1 MTDKNDQIENFKTA
15 TAAALRALSGR
26 KIMDVSFAA
35 SEKIEKPTPTGEE
48 QNRLPL
54 PAHALDAHTLGLV
67 RGASDAKALRLK
79 HHNRALH
86 RKNAPMDLTAAAAF
100 DALEQ
105 ARVESLGMTQMAG
118 VSHNLNIT
126 LDEKMKRL
134 GYATLKERD
143 DATLPDALHA
153 LARFALTNEPIP
165 ESAKKLVS
173 LWQPYVEEKLGQPMR
188 SFFSS
193 SPPPSGDP
201 DAHLRGHDDIW
212 DQETFARK
220 IKKLLTD
227 LDISTGDDAGADSL
241 DDNAEQSPDGAPED
255 NQAQDDSPQT
265 ESGEEEMDAAADS
278 DFADQSDFG
287 EYDVEEEENLQ
298 QTDSETAGEVKQRRN
313 NDFADGPE
321 GRYRIY
327 TTAFDEIIAAE
338 DLADPDELTRL
349 RGMLDHQMAHL
360 HAVVGKLANRLQRKL
375 MAQQQRSWLFD
386 QEEGYIDPAKLSRLI
401 TNPTI
406 PLTFKREK
414 QTQFR
419 DTVVSLL
426 IDNSGSMRGRPIA
439 IAAIC
444 TDLLARTLERCGVK
458 VEILGFTT
466 RAWKGGKARD
476 LWIESGRP
484 DFPGRLNDLRHI
496 IYKSADAPLRRT
508 RKNLGLML
516 KEGILKENI
525 DGEALAWAHNRLARR
540 NEARKILMVIS
551 DGAPVDDSTLS
562 VNPTNIL
569 EKDLRQVIAWIEGL
583 GQVELT
589 AIGIGHDVTR
599 YYSRAVTLTDADE
612 LAGALVER
620 IERLFHL
627 DEKHQRH

>member
-1 MTDKNDQIENFKTA
+1 MTDKNDTIESFKTA

-26 KIMDVSFAA
+26 KLMDVSFAA
-35 SEKIEKPTPTGEE
+35 SEKVEKPTPTGEE

-54 PAHALDAHTLGLV
+54 PAHALDAHALGLV

-86 RKNAPMDLTAAAAF
+86 RKNAPLDLTAAAAF

-118 VSHNLNIT
+118 VSHNLNAT

-134 GYATLKERD
+134 GYAALEERD

-153 LARFALTNEPIP
+153 LARFAMTDEPVP

-173 LWQPYVEEKLGQPMR
+173 LWQPYIDDKLGKDG
-188 SFFSS
+188 FAKLKDTL
-193 SPPPSGDP
+193 GDQQ
-201 DAHLRGHDDIW
+201 A
-212 DQETFARK
+212 FAQS
-220 IKKLLTD
+220 IKQLLHD
-227 LDISTGDDAGADSL
+227 LDISTGDDAGADSPEPP
-241 DDNAEQSPDGAPED
+241 DADQTPDGAPED
-255 NQAQDDSPQT
+255 NQSQEDSPQT

-278 DFADQSDFG
+278 EFADQSDFG

-298 QTDSETAGEVKQRRN
+298 QTDSETAGEVKQRRRN
-313 NDFADGPE
+313 ELEDGPE

-349 RGMLDHQMAHL
+349 RAMLDHQMAHL

-401 TNPTI
+401 ANPTI

-466 RAWKGGKARD
+466 RAWKGGKSRD
-476 LWIESGRP
+476 LWIESGRQ

-508 RKNLGLML
+508 RRNLGLML

-540 NEARKILMVIS
+540 NEQRKILMVIS

-620 IERLFHL
+620 IERLFNL
-627 DEKHQRH
+627 DEKHRRH

>member
-1 MTDKNDQIENFKTA
+1 MSDKNDQIENFKTA

-35 SEKIEKPTPTGEE
+35 GEKVEKPSPTGEE

-54 PAHALDAHTLGLV
+54 PGHVLDKTSQSLI

-79 HHNRALH
+79 HHNRLIH

-105 ARVESLGMTQMAG
+105 ARVEAIGMNQMPG
-118 VSHNLNIT
+118 VAQNLNKV
-126 LDEKMKRL
+126 LDEKCRRL
-134 GYATLKERD
+134 GYASLKQRD
-143 DATLPDALHA
+143 DTTIADALHI
-153 LARFALTNEPIP
+153 LARHALTDEDIP
-165 ESAKKLVS
+165 ESAQKIVS
-173 LWQPYVEEKLGQPMR
+173 LWQPYIHEKLGTDGLQTLKQTI
-188 SFFSS
+188 
-193 SPPPSGDP
+193 GDQ
-201 DAHLRGHDDIW
+201 AA
-212 DQETFARK
+212 FAQS
-220 IKKLLTD
+220 IKSLLSR
-227 LDISTGDDAGADSL
+227 LDMSTGDDAGADPL
-241 DDNAEQSPDGAPED
+241 QDAPPEEEQSGPPDE
-255 NQAQDDSPQT
+255 NNEQQDDAQT
-265 ESGEEEMDAAADS
+265 DSGSEDMDAADDTSFSDDS
-278 DFADQSDFG
+278 ELG
-287 EYDVEEEENLQ
+287 ESDVEEQEGLE
-298 QTDSETAGEVKQRRN
+298 QTDGETAGEVRQRQREELEE
-313 NDFADGPE
+313 GPG

-338 DLADPDELTRL
+338 DLADADELTRL
-349 RGMLDHQMAHL
+349 RAMLDTQMSHL

-386 QEEGYIDPAKLSRLI
+386 QEEGYIDPAKLSRLVA
-401 TNPTI
+401 NPTI
-406 PLTFKREK
+406 HLTFKKEK

-466 RAWKGGKARD
+466 RAWKGGKSRD

-525 DGEALAWAHNRLARR
+525 DGEGLVWAHNRLARR
-540 NEARKILMVIS
+540 NEQRKILMVIS

-569 EKDLRQVIAWIEGL
+569 ERDLRQVINWIEGL

-599 YYSRAVTLTDADE
+599 YYSRAVTLTDVEE
-612 LAGALVER
+612 LAGALIER

>member
-1 MTDKNDQIENFKTA
+1 MSTKNDQIENFKTA

-26 KIMDVSFAA
+26 KLMDVSFAA
-35 SEKIEKPTPTGEE
+35 SEKIEKPTPTGDE

-54 PAHALDAHTLGLV
+54 PAHALDAHALGLV

-86 RKNAPMDLTAAAAF
+86 RKNAPLDLTAAAAF

-118 VSHNLNIT
+118 VSHNLNVT

-134 GYATLKERD
+134 GYASLRERD

-153 LARFALTNEPIP
+153 LARFAMTDEPIP
-165 ESAKKLVS
+165 DSAKKLVS
-173 LWQPYVEEKLGQPMR
+173 LWQPYVDEKLGKDGFTKLKSALNDQQAFAQ
-188 SFFSS
+188 SIKQL
-193 SPPPSGDP
+193 
-201 DAHLRGHDDIW
+201 LR
-212 DQETFARK
+212 
-220 IKKLLTD
+220 D
-227 LDISTGDDAGADSL
+227 LDISTGDDAGADSP
-241 DDNAEQSPDGAPED
+241 EQADPDQTPDGAPED
-255 NQAQDDSPQT
+255 NQPQEESPQT
-265 ESGEEEMDAAADS
+265 ESGEEEMDAADDS
-278 DFADQSDFG
+278 EFADQSDFG
-287 EYDVEEEENLQ
+287 EYDVEEEQNLQ
-298 QTDSETAGEVKQRRN
+298 QTDSETAGEVKQRRSN
-313 NDFADGPE
+313 EYEDGPE

-338 DLADPDELTRL
+338 ELADPEELTRL

-401 TNPTI
+401 ANPTI

-508 RKNLGLML
+508 RRNLGLML

>member
-1 MTDKNDQIENFKTA
+1 MSDKNDHLETFKTA

-26 KIMDVSFAA
+26 KVMDVSFAA
-35 SEKIEKPTPTGEE
+35 SEKVEKPTPTGEV

-54 PAHALDAHTLGLV
+54 PAHALDPHTLGLV

-79 HHNRALH
+79 HHDRALH
-86 RKNAPMDLTAAAAF
+86 LKNAPMDLTAAAAF

-105 ARVESLGMTQMAG
+105 ARVEAAGMNQMAG
-118 VSHNLNIT
+118 VAHNLNAT

-134 GYATLKERD
+134 GYATLQGRE
-143 DATLPDALHA
+143 DAALPDALHA
-153 LARFALTNEPIP
+153 LARFAMTGEPIP

-173 LWQPYVEEKLGQPMR
+173 HWQPYIEDKLGA
-188 SFFSS
+188 SS
-193 SPPPSGDP
+193 LNTLKQSIGDQQ
-201 DAHLRGHDDIW
+201 A
-212 DQETFARK
+212 FAQSV
-220 IKKLLTD
+220 KKLLHD
-227 LDISTGDDAGADSL
+227 LDISTGDDAGADSPNES
-241 DDNAEQSPDGAPED
+241 DTDQSPDGAPQ
-255 NQAQDDSPQT
+255 NQQQDETPQT
-265 ESGEEEMDAAADS
+265 DSGSQEMDAAPDTE
-278 DFADQSDFG
+278 FG
-287 EYDVEEEENLQ
+287 DEGDIGETDMEEQEGLQ
-298 QTDSETAGEVKQRRN
+298 QTDSETAGEVQQRRRN
-313 NDFADGPE
+313 EYEDGPG

-327 TTAFDEIIAAE
+327 TTAFDEIVAAE
-338 DLADPDELTRL
+338 DLADADELTRL
-349 RGMLDHQMAHL
+349 RAMLDHQMAHL

-386 QEEGYIDPAKLSRLI
+386 QEEGYIDPAKLSRLVA
-401 TNPTI
+401 NPTI
-406 PLTFKREK
+406 HLTFKKEK
-414 QTQFR
+414 QTEFR
-419 DTVVSLL
+419 DTVVTLL

-444 TDLLARTLERCGVK
+444 TDILARTLERCGVK

-466 RAWKGGKARD
+466 RAWKGGKSRD

-508 RKNLGLML
+508 RRNLGLML

-540 NEARKILMVIS
+540 NEQRKILMVIS

-569 EKDLRQVIAWIEGL
+569 EKDLRQVIDWIEGL

-599 YYSRAVTLTDADE
+599 YYSRAVTLSDADE
-612 LAGALVER
+612 LGGALVER

-627 DEKHQRH
+627 DEKHRRH

>member
-1 MTDKNDQIENFKTA
+1 MTDKNDQIESFKTA

-26 KIMDVSFAA
+26 KLMDVSFAA
-35 SEKIEKPTPTGEE
+35 SEKVEKPTPTGEE

-54 PAHALDAHTLGLV
+54 PAHALDAYALGLV

-86 RKNAPMDLTAAAAF
+86 RKNAPLDLTAAAAF

-118 VSHNLNIT
+118 VSHNLNAT

-134 GYATLKERD
+134 GYASLRERD

-153 LARFALTNEPIP
+153 LARFSLTDEPVP

-173 LWQPYVEEKLGQPMR
+173 LWQPYIDDKLGTDG
-188 SFFSS
+188 FSKLKETLS
-193 SPPPSGDP
+193 
-201 DAHLRGHDDIW
+201 
-212 DQETFARK
+212 DQQAFAQS
-220 IKKLLTD
+220 IKKLLHD
-227 LDISTGDDAGADSL
+227 LDISTGDDAGADSP
-241 DDNAEQSPDGAPED
+241 EQSDPDQTPDGAPED
-255 NQAQDDSPQT
+255 SSAQDDSPNT
-265 ESGEEEMDAAADS
+265 DSGEEEMDAADDS
-278 DFADQSDFG
+278 EFADQSDFG
-287 EYDVEEEENLQ
+287 EYDVEEEQNLQ

-313 NDFADGPE
+313 NDYEDGPE

-338 DLADPDELTRL
+338 ELADPEELTRL

-401 TNPTI
+401 ANPTTQ
-406 PLTFKREK
+406 LTFKREK

-466 RAWKGGKARD
+466 RAWKGGKSRD

-496 IYKSADAPLRRT
+496 IYKSADSPLRRT
-508 RKNLGLML
+508 RRNLGLML

-540 NEARKILMVIS
+540 NEQRKILMVIS

-620 IERLFHL
+620 IERLFNL

>member
-1 MTDKNDQIENFKTA
+1 MTDKNDQLESFKTA

-26 KIMDVSFAA
+26 KVMDVSFAA
-35 SEKIEKPTPTGEE
+35 SEKVEKPSPTLDE

-54 PAHALDAHTLGLV
+54 PAHTLDATSQALV

-79 HHNRALH
+79 HHDRATH
-86 RKNAPMDLTAAAAF
+86 RKNAPMDLTAASAF

-105 ARVESLGMTQMAG
+105 ARVEAIGMNQMPG
-118 VSHNLNIT
+118 VAQNLNKV

-134 GYATLKERD
+134 GYATLKSRED
-143 DATLPDALHA
+143 GNIADTLHLM
-153 LARFALTNEPIP
+153 ARLALTNEDVP
-165 ESAKKLVS
+165 ESAKKLAA
-173 LWQPYVEEKLGQPMR
+173 LWKPLIDEKLGADG
-188 SFFSS
+188 FGDLKSS
-193 SPPPSGDP
+193 M
-201 DAHLRGHDDIW
+201 HD
-212 DQETFARK
+212 QHAFAQK
-220 IKKLLTD
+220 IKTLLHH
-227 LDISTGDDAGADSL
+227 LDISTGDDAGADAVS
-241 DDNAEQSPDGAPED
+241 DNEPEQDSAPGDE
-255 NQAQDDSPQT
+255 NRQEESAQTDSG
-265 ESGEEEMDAAADS
+265 SDEMDAADDTSFSDESELGDS
-278 DFADQSDFG
+278 DA
-287 EYDVEEEENLQ
+287 EEQEGLQ
-298 QTDSETAGEVKQRRN
+298 QTEGETAGEVKQRQR
-313 NDFADGPE
+313 DVTDDAHG
-321 GRYRIY
+321 GKYRIY
-327 TTAFDEIIAAE
+327 TTAFDEIVAAE

-349 RGMLDHQMAHL
+349 RAMLDHQMAHL

-386 QEEGYIDPAKLSRLI
+386 QEEGAIDSSKLSRLVA
-401 TNPTI
+401 NPTI
-406 PLTFKREK
+406 HSVFKREK

-419 DTVVSLL
+419 DTVVTLL

-466 RAWKGGKARD
+466 RAWKGGKSRD

-525 DGEALAWAHNRLARR
+525 DGEALAWAYNRLARR
-540 NEARKILMVIS
+540 NEQRKILMVIS

-569 EKDLRQVIAWIEGL
+569 EKDLRQVINWVEGL
-583 GQVELT
+583 DKVELT

-599 YYSRAVTLTDADE
+599 YYSRAVTITDADE
-612 LAGALVER
+612 LAGALIHR
-620 IERLFHL
+620 IESLFHL
-627 DEKHQRH
+627 DEKHRRH

>member
-1 MTDKNDQIENFKTA
+1 MSMPDKNDQIETFKTA

-26 KIMDVSFAA
+26 KLMDVSFAA

-86 RKNAPMDLTAAAAF
+86 RKNAPLDLTAAAAF

-118 VSHNLNIT
+118 VSANLNAT

-134 GYATLKERD
+134 GYATIKDRD

-153 LARFALTNEPIP
+153 LARFALTNEPVP

-173 LWQPYVEEKLGQPMR
+173 LWQPYINDKLGADGL
-188 SFFSS
+188 SKLKGTL
-193 SPPPSGDP
+193 GDQQ
-201 DAHLRGHDDIW
+201 A
-212 DQETFARK
+212 FAQS
-220 IKKLLTD
+220 IKKLLHD
-227 LDISTGDDAGADSL
+227 LDLSTGDDAGADSP
-241 DDNAEQSPDGAPED
+241 EQTDPDQTPDGAPED
-255 NQAQDDSPQT
+255 NQPQEEESPQT

-278 DFADQSDFG
+278 EFADQSDFG
-287 EYDVEEEENLQ
+287 EYDVEEQENLQ
-298 QTDSETAGEVKQRRN
+298 QTDSETAGEVKQRRS
-313 NDFADGPE
+313 NDYEDGPE

-327 TTAFDEIIAAE
+327 TTAFDEIVAAE

-349 RGMLDHQMAHL
+349 RGMLDTQMAHL

-401 TNPTI
+401 ANPTI

-466 RAWKGGKARD
+466 RAWKGGKSRD